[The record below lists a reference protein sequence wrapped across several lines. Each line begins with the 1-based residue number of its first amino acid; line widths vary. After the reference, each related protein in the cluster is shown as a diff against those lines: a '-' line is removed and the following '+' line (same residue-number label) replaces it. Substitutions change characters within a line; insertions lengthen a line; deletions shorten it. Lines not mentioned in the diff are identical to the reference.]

1 MAQTATMHHEA
12 ARNVESVETRP
23 RSAFWGSSPVSPAV
37 QLSGS
42 LAAAP
47 REALVK
53 TAGLD
58 RRRKVVRE
66 GGRSAPVSHLNWWGD
81 YVPTGKDDMTLA
93 DPLLKTGEF
102 GPGDSEWLHLLVG
115 DWQLIADLAQGDLV
129 LWFPEDFHSGDT
141 GGRAQGGPAAN
152 TGFLG
157 MAHVRPSTAQ
167 TVFHRDMVGLR
178 LSSQVQT
185 AAHLCWYEQA
195 TQFLDHVDWN
205 AESAMRVVLYPLVR
219 NGRTIA
225 VLSLHHGEQS
235 GRMQGRLDTVFR
247 ETAREILSMVARG
260 AWPDFSAS
268 SETSR
273 GNPRVSDGVI
283 RLDAEGRV
291 TFASPNAVSV
301 YRRLG
306 FGDALTGR
314 SLADLTRDLLPIAE
328 KADETLP
335 LVLTGRMPWRGEVG
349 TDRVSVTFRAVP
361 LRRQTRRGEERFGAL
376 LLCRDVTELRR
387 RELELMTKDATIREI
402 HHRVKNNLQTV
413 SALLRLQARRMTSRE
428 GKQGLEQAMRRV
440 ATIAM
445 VHEALSQGLTQSVDF
460 DELINRQFHL
470 AAEVASPGQA
480 VSTSMTGEFG
490 KLPSELATPLALI
503 INEIV
508 ANAVEHGLDGNSG
521 TVSLD
526 GRREDSET
534 GPELVVTI
542 GDDGIGMGDSYIEE
556 SGVSAYRPPS
566 EGEGL
571 GMQIVRTLVAS
582 ELKGSIVWR
591 PRDGGGTEVVITAK
605 IPDGSA
611 ERL

>member
-1 MAQTATMHHEA
+1 
-12 ARNVESVETRP
+12 
-23 RSAFWGSSPVSPAV
+23 
-37 QLSGS
+37 
-42 LAAAP
+42 
-47 REALVK
+47 
-53 TAGLD
+53 
-58 RRRKVVRE
+58 
-66 GGRSAPVSHLNWWGD
+66 
-81 YVPTGKDDMTLA
+81 MTLA
-93 DPLLKTGEF
+93 EPLLKTGEF

-115 DWQLIADLAQGDLV
+115 DWQMIADLAQGDLV
-129 LWFPEDFHSGDT
+129 LWFPEEFLSSERSGR
-141 GGRAQGGPAAN
+141 GQGGPAPDA
-152 TGFLG
+152 GFSG
-157 MAHVRPSTAQ
+157 MAHVRPSTTQ

-178 LSSQVQT
+178 MSTQVE
-185 AAHLCWYEQA
+185 AAARACWFDQA
-195 TQFLDHVDWN
+195 TQFLDRVDWN
-205 AESAMRVVLYPLVR
+205 AESTMRVVLYPLVR
-219 NGRTIA
+219 NGRTVA
-225 VLSLHHGEQS
+225 LLSLHHGEQS

-260 AWPDFSAS
+260 AWPDFSS
-268 SETSR
+268 SNEASR

-306 FGDALTGR
+306 FADALTGHL
-314 SLADLTRDLLPIAE
+314 LAELTRDLLPAAE

-335 LVLTGRMPWRGEVG
+335 LVLTGRMPWRGEVS
-349 TDRVSVTFRAVP
+349 TTKVSITFRAVP

-413 SALLRLQARRMTSRE
+413 SALLRLQARRMSSPE

-445 VHEALSQGLTQSVDF
+445 VHEALSQGLTQTVDF
-460 DELINRQFHL
+460 DDLINRQFHL

-480 VSTSMTGEFG
+480 VSTEMTGEFG
-490 KLPSELATPLALI
+490 HLPSELATPLALI
-503 INEIV
+503 INEVV
-508 ANAVEHGLDGNSG
+508 ANAVEHGLDGESG
-521 TVSLD
+521 TVTLD
-526 GRREDSET
+526 GQRAET
-534 GPELVVTI
+534 GDGQELVVTV
-542 GDDGIGMGDSYIEE
+542 GDNGVGMGVSYIEE

-566 EGEGL
+566 DGEGL

-591 PRDGGGTEVVITAK
+591 PRAGGGTEVVITAH
-605 IPDGSA
+605 IPEGSVD
-611 ERL
+611 RT